1 MPAVMIY
8 TVQPGDTLG
17 DIAARFDVP
26 VSVIARINAIPNID
40 RIYPGQRLRIPARM
54 PQPPRPPQRPD
65 TQRYV
70 VQPGDTLY
78 SIAEANGTTV
88 DALIRLNDIRTPNLI
103 FPGQTLRLR

>member
-1 MPAVMIY
+1 MPATIIY

-17 DIAARFDVP
+17 EIAARFDVP
-26 VSVIARINAIPNID
+26 VSLIARVNAIPNID
-40 RIYPGQRLRIPARM
+40 RIYPGQRLRIPTRL
-54 PQPPRPPQRPD
+54 PKPPRPPQRPEP
-65 TQRYV
+65 QRYV

-78 SIAEANGTTV
+78 SIAQANGTTV